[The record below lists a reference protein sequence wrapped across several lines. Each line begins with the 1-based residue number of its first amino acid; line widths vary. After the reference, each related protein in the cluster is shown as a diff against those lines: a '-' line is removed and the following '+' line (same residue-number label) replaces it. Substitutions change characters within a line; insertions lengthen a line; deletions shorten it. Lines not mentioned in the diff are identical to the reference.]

1 MEPDLGDPERVALIT
16 GTSRGLGRVLA
27 GFLAKQGYGLIVT
40 ARNGV
45 ELNAS
50 GADLRSRGSPVV
62 SVGGDVSDAA
72 HRQRLVDAAAK
83 WGRLDLLV
91 NNASEL
97 GDTPLPPLAE
107 ASRENLRR
115 VFDVNVLG
123 PIALVREA
131 LPLLERAHGLVVN
144 ITSDAAV
151 GGYPGWGAG
160 YGFGFYGQIPQD
172 KQARLRELGV
182 ETQRKVIGLQAD
194 YEGQVAAYLRAVDT
208 YPLDAAAA
216 TKAWDAM
223 QGLSRQM
230 FQLRL
235 EAMAKAQQIMGK
247 ELWDQLREG
256 RGLYFG
262 APPRR

>member
-45 ELNAS
+45 ELNAA

-151 GGYPGWGAG
+151 GGYPGWGV
-160 YGFGFYGQIPQD
+160 YGASKAALD
-172 KQARLRELGV
+172 LASKTLAAELKDRGIAV
-182 ETQRKVIGLQAD
+182 V
-194 YEGQVAAYLRAVDT
+194 AVDPGDMRT
-208 YPLDAAAA
+208 KMHQDAYPGQDISDRPLPEVTLPFWAWLLSQDPMKVTGQRFQAQAAVWEVP
-216 TKAWDAM
+216 T
-223 QGLSRQM
+223 
-230 FQLRL
+230 
-235 EAMAKAQQIMGK
+235 
-247 ELWDQLREG
+247 
-256 RGLYFG
+256 
-262 APPRR
+262 